1 MAVSV
6 VEEATGT
13 LTTDGTEQ
21 TLFTEEDM
29 GVFFVRLD
37 LNDIQAGATP
47 EKIEVYEYI
56 SAQAAS
62 TQRLMEGSPMTYV
75 GGVCPKI
82 VELPHRSIPANCS
95 YAVKIKSTGAVH
107 PDIVWAEIEVG

>member
-1 MAVSV
+1 MAVTV

-21 TLFTEEDM
+21 TLFTEEDA

-37 LNDIQAGATP
+37 LNDIQAGTTP
-47 EKIEVYEYI
+47 EQIEVREYI

-62 TQRLMEGSPMTYV
+62 TQRLMEGSPMAYV
-75 GGVCPKI
+75 GGLCPKI
-82 VELPHRSIPANCS
+82 VELPHRSIPANAS
-95 YAVKIKSTGAVH
+95 YALTIKSVGSVH
-107 PDIVWAEIEVG
+107 PDIVWAELEVG

>member
-1 MAVSV
+1 MAVTV

-21 TLFTEEDM
+21 TLFTEEDA

-37 LNDIQAGATP
+37 LNDLVADATP
-47 EKIEVYEYI
+47 DIIEIREYI

-62 TQRLMEGSPMTYV
+62 TQRLMEGSPMTYQA
-75 GGVCPKI
+75 GLCPLI
-82 VELPHRSIPANCS
+82 VELPQRAIPANAS
-95 YAVKIKSTGAVH
+95 YAVTVRRVAGSDV
-107 PDIVWAEIEVG
+107 DIPWSEIEIG